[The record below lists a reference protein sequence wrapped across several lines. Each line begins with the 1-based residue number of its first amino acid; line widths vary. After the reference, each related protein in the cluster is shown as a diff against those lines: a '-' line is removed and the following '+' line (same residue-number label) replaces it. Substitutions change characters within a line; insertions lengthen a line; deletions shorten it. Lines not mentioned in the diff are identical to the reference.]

1 MEAYLVGIDLQA
13 RPVPGAAPQAVGAPA
28 VASATLLA
36 GLVAWALLA
45 ILERVTPSG
54 RTVWVAVAVVAL
66 LASLAAPLGGAI
78 TGTAANRQP
87 ALAMYSRSGSE
98 PKWEAHA
105 IQLLSFRGDAV
116 GTLATF
122 RDPRLFTRFG
132 LPDVLDR

>member
-1 MEAYLVGIDLQA
+1 MPNLIRSTAIRRTLAVLLAIVATLVVWAIEAYVFGIDLQA
-13 RPVPGAAPQAVGAPA
+13 RPVPGAPPQAVGAPG

-78 TGTAANRQP
+78 TGTAAI
-87 ALAMYSRSGSE
+87 G
-98 PKWEAHA
+98 
-105 IQLLSFRGDAV
+105 
-116 GTLATF
+116 LATMHVVAAAILIPLLA
-122 RDPRLFTRFG
+122 RSARA
-132 LPDVLDR
+132 